1 MEYVRFIGEFDD
13 LPYEE
18 FALEIRKAYPRMLA
32 AFAAE
37 REPRKA
43 QQAYTI

>member
-1 MEYVRFIGEFDD
+1 MEYVRFIGEIDD

-18 FALEIRKAYPRMLA
+18 FAKEMRKDYPRMLA

-37 REPRKA
+37 REQRKA
-43 QQAYTI
+43 QQA